1 MSTGG
6 VLLACCLA
14 CRERQNE
21 AYAAH
26 IAAAAIDQ
34 NAEQDAIDDRDGVA
48 IEPIVDDEF
57 GDDTEWMTTDLP
69 GDCTF
74 SPQEKQL
81 LQNMRQQL
89 ADVEMQLGQS
99 RGWAGNSR

>member
-26 IAAAAIDQ
+26 ISAAAIDQ
-34 NAEQDAIDDRDGVA
+34 NAKQDAIDDRDGVA

-57 GDDTEWMTTDLP
+57 GDDTEWMTADLP
-69 GDCTF
+69 RDCTV

-81 LQNMRQQL
+81 LQNM
-89 ADVEMQLGQS
+89 
-99 RGWAGNSR
+99 